1 MSPKL
6 LIVGGTGFIGHHI
19 AKKAICNG
27 FEVFSISKNSP
38 APDRLINGVKYFYI
52 DLLDIKKL
60 KDFFCNREIDFIVNT
75 VGYIDHTL
83 FKNGGDYI
91 FENHFIAS
99 KNLINSI
106 NREYLKCFIH
116 LGSSDEY
123 GDNPSP
129 QSEDQRESPIS
140 PYSFAKVSTCHL
152 LQMLERTEKFPA
164 IILRLFLVYG
174 PSQNE
179 KRLLPNLIKNCI
191 KDNII
196 PVTLGEQIR
205 DFCYVEDIVR
215 AIFLIFKKRNI
226 QGNIINIASGNPIQL
241 KELIALVRNL
251 IGKGEPLFGALDYR
265 KKESMSLYADISK
278 AKRLL
283 MWEPKYSLE
292 DGLIETINWFKNN
305 V

>member
-6 LIVGGTGFIGHHI
+6 LVVGGTGFIGHHV
-19 AKKAICNG
+19 AKQGIYSG
-27 FEVFSISKNSP
+27 FKVFSISKNP
-38 APDRLINGVKYFYI
+38 PNPDRLVKGVEYFYI
-52 DLLDIKKL
+52 DLLDLKKL
-60 KDFFCNREIDFIVNT
+60 KDFFCDKEIDFIVNT

-83 FKNGGDYI
+83 FKSGGDYI
-91 FENHFIAS
+91 FDNHFTTT

-106 NREYLKCFIH
+106 NRDYLKCFIH

-123 GDNPSP
+123 GENPSP
-129 QSEDQRESPIS
+129 QKEDLRESPIS
-140 PYSFAKVSTCHL
+140 PYSFAKVSICHL
-152 LQMLERTEKFPA
+152 LQMLERTENFPA

-191 KDNII
+191 KGKSI

-205 DFCYVEDIVR
+205 DFCYVEDVVR

-226 QGNIINIASGNPIQL
+226 KGNVINIASGEPIEL
-241 KELIALVRNL
+241 KKIISLVRDL
-251 IGKGEPLFGALDYR
+251 IGKGHPLFGALEYR

-278 AKRLL
+278 AKKLL
-283 MWEPKYSLE
+283 NWEPKYSLE
-292 DGLIETINWFKNN
+292 KGLIETINWFKSNE
-305 V
+305 